1 MSATGELL
9 RQGSAWLRSRR
20 EQSKLSKTS
29 RSGTTFGV
37 PPSEPSTPGAQA
49 PASAWLAAGSSGYHY
64 TPAASSSTATD
75 APFSSFHEPTPVPRE
90 KAPLNDWEVWNEEE
104 VRGAVCDDADS
115 SGDETSA
122 RSIEAGVRGR
132 GASLVLMRN
141 CATRREQSRYQPL
154 E

>member
-20 EQSKLSKTS
+20 EQSKLAKTS

-64 TPAASSSTATD
+64 TPAASTSTAAD
-75 APFSSFHEPTPVPRE
+75 APFSSLHEPTPVPRE

-104 VRGAVCDDADS
+104 VRTMLSGPADRP
-115 SGDETSA
+115 GDEASA
-122 RSIEAGVRGR
+122 
-132 GASLVLMRN
+132 
-141 CATRREQSRYQPL
+141 
-154 E
+154 